1 MSKISYTR
9 RQVCQLGLTGLA
21 SLAALDLAGCGSSG
35 STTSSETMQLSFWGD
50 VSRNKL
56 TRKAITGYQKAH
68 SNVTINSWFADFN
81 SYFNKLNTQIA
92 GGGAPDLIQMD
103 MSYLAE
109 YVKEHTLLDLGP
121 MIGNKSIDLSDFD
134 QDLLAN
140 SKANN
145 AVYGIPMGGNYE
157 CMIYDTQIVQDAGVG
172 APPAT
177 WTWDEYAAYSSK
189 VSQALASK
197 KIYGSPDTSGAFD
210 VFEIWV
216 RQRGNNLYTQDGKIG
231 FTADDTA
238 SWFDYWDKLRKAGA
252 CAPAEI
258 QAAVTNSGPA
268 ATLLVQGKVAFA
280 IAHSN
285 QFHGFQV
292 LSKHKYALQQVPTGD
307 KPGNFLK
314 PSMLISIAAKSKYAN
329 DAASFIN
336 YVTTNP
342 EGVQALSLDRGI
354 PGSVRARQ
362 ALQTSISDENKAVLA
377 FAEQVAN
384 SGQSRPKTILDP
396 PGAGKLTTILLKVS
410 QSVSF
415 GKQSSKDGAT
425 TLMQQLQAALG

>member
-1 MSKISYTR
+1 MSKLSYTR
-9 RQVCQLGLTGLA
+9 RRVCQLGLTGLA

-35 STTSSETMQLSFWGD
+35 STASSETLQLSFWGD

-68 SNVTINSWFADFN
+68 SNITINSWFLDFN

-92 GGGAPDLIQMD
+92 GGSIPDLIQMD

-109 YVKEHTLLDLGP
+109 YVKEHTLLDLSSS
-121 MIGNKSIDLSDFD
+121 IANKSIDLSDFD
-134 QDLLAN
+134 QDLLSN

-145 AVYGIPMGGNYE
+145 IVYGIPMGGNYE
-157 CMIYDTQIVQDAGVG
+157 CMVYDTQLIQDAGVG
-172 APPAT
+172 APPQK
-177 WTWDEYAAYSSK
+177 WTWDEYAAYSTK

-197 KIYGSPDTSGAFD
+197 KIYGSGDYSGAFD

-216 RQRGNNLYTQDGKIG
+216 RQRGNNLYTEDGKIG
-231 FTADDTA
+231 FTVDDAT
-238 SWFDYWDKLRKAGA
+238 SWFDYWATLRKAGG

-268 ATLLVQGKVAFA
+268 ATLLAQGKAAFA

-292 LSKHKYALQQVPTGD
+292 LSKHKYALQLVPTGD

-336 YVTTNP
+336 YITINP
-342 EGVQALSLDRGI
+342 EGVQALGLDRGI
-354 PGSVRARQ
+354 PGSARARQ
-362 ALQTSISDENKAVLA
+362 SLQSSISDENKAVLA
-377 FAEQVAN
+377 FADLVAS

-396 PGAGKLTTILLKVS
+396 PGAGKLNSLLLKVS
-410 QSVSF
+410 QSVGF

-425 TLMQQLQAALG
+425 TLQQQLQAALG